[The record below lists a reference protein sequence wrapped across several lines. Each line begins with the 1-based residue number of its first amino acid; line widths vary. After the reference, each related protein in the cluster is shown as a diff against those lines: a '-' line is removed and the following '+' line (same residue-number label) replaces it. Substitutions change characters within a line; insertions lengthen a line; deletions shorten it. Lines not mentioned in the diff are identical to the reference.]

1 MIPKSACIATATVLA
16 AVGMTACGSS
26 SSDSASSTP
35 SSPAAPKVA
44 AAPKVSNK
52 VTVGTTEYAFM
63 PTALAAKPGKFTVTL
78 DNKGSIPHEFV
89 LLKTDEAP
97 DALKVDGSA
106 KVSEKGSVGEVS
118 ETDGGKTKTSTI
130 DLKAG
135 KYVFVCNIPGHYGD
149 GMRGTLTV
157 K

>member
-1 MIPKSACIATATVLA
+1 MTPKLALVVTAVASAGI
-16 AVGMTACGSS
+16 TACGSTS
-26 SSDSASSTP
+26 SASPPST
-35 SSPAAPKVA
+35 SSPAAAPKA
-44 AAPKVSNK
+44 AAAALKVSNK
-52 VTVGTTEYAFM
+52 ATVAATEYAFA

-89 LLKTDEAP
+89 LLKTDQAP

-106 KVSEKGSVGEVS
+106 KVGEKDAVGEVS
-118 ETDGGKTKTSTI
+118 ETDGGKTKTKTL

>member
-1 MIPKSACIATATVLA
+1 MTLKSACIATATVLA
-16 AVGMTACGSS
+16 GVGMTACGSS
-26 SSDSASSTP
+26 SSDSASTTP
-35 SSPAAPKVA
+35 STSAAPKAA
-44 AAPKVSNK
+44 AAPRVSNT
-52 VTVGTTEYAFM
+52 VTVGATEYAFM

-89 LLKTDEAP
+89 VLKTDEAP

-106 KVSEKGSVGEVS
+106 KVSEKDAVGEVS
-118 ETDGGKTKTSTI
+118 ETDGGKTKTETL
-130 DLKAG
+130 DLEAG